1 MSLLE
6 IAGLSV
12 VFENRAGLVMGIDS
26 IDLNIN
32 VGEKIALI
40 GESGSG
46 KTVLG
51 MSVVR
56 LLPPNARIAGSIR
69 FVGKDLRKAGER
81 EMQGIRGKSIAM
93 IPQNS
98 PMSLN
103 PVMKIGDQ
111 VMEVL
116 SIHTS
121 CRGDDLRR
129 ATIRLLGELGIEQ
142 PEQNMQKYP
151 HQFSGGMRE
160 RILIAMALACNPAL
174 VIADE
179 PTSGLDSIVKAQILA
194 LLKGVLHDR
203 TLLLIT
209 HDLGTASALTSHT
222 AVLYAGEIVEYGPT
236 REVFSMPMHPYTQGL
251 IASLP
256 SAGFHPIPGMSPSP
270 GTIPAG
276 CRFFPRCSCAT
287 DRCSAI
293 HPPLK
298 TSGASRKVRCLRYD

>member
-12 VFENRAGLVMGIDS
+12 VFENRVGLVMGVDS

-69 FVGKDLRKAGER
+69 FAGQDLRKAGER
-81 EMQGIRGKSIAM
+81 EMEGIRGKSIAM

-98 PMSLN
+98 PMALN

-129 ATIRLLGELGIEQ
+129 ETIRLLDELGIEQ
-142 PEQNMQKYP
+142 PEQNTQKYP

-287 DRCSAI
+287 DRCSVV

-298 TSGASRKVRCLRYD
+298 TSGASRQIRCLRYD